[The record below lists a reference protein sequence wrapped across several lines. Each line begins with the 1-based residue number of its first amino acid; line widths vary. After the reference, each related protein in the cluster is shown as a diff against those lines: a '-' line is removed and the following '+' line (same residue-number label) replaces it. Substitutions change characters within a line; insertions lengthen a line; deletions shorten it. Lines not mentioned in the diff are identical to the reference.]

1 MIRIEMF
8 KSLVGADDTVSDD
21 LLNIYLKRAE
31 QKVLNRLYP
40 FGSDNELIPKKY
52 EHKVL
57 EIAEYLYY
65 RRGSE
70 GETSHSENG
79 VSRSYENADVPKSM
93 LAEITPMVGVVE

>member
-1 MIRIEMF
+1 MTRLEMF

-40 FGSDNELIPKKY
+40 FGSADELIPKKY
-52 EHKVL
+52 EHKVM

-93 LAEITPMVGVVE
+93 LTEITPMVGVVE